1 MGGRKVLL
9 AAAVSVTM
17 LPTLAEARVPDPSPQ
32 LTTLAQSTTST
43 SSRSFWASR
52 GGRKLIG
59 LGVVLV
65 VGGIVAVFKRND

>member
-9 AAAVSVTM
+9 AAAVSMTM
-17 LPTLAEARVPDPSPQ
+17 VPALAEARVPDASSR
-32 LTTLAQSTTST
+32 LTTLAQSTSST

-65 VGGIVAVFKRND
+65 VGGIAAVFKRND

>member
-9 AAAVSVTM
+9 AAAVSITM
-17 LPTLAEARVPDPSPQ
+17 VPALAEARVPDTSSQ
-32 LTTLAQSTTST
+32 LTTLAQATTST
-43 SSRSFWASR
+43 SSRPFWASR

-65 VGGIVAVFKRND
+65 VWGIAAIFKRND

>member
-9 AAAVSVTM
+9 AAAVSVAM
-17 LPTLAEARVPDPSPQ
+17 LPALAEARVPDSSSRM
-32 LTTLAQSTTST
+32 TTLAQSTTST
-43 SSRSFWASR
+43 SGRSFWATR